1 MSGAEPQGVRPQCRM
16 PSLCGEDGCVPTTQT
31 PVLPGRAL
39 EFIIFL
45 ESLQGQGAP
54 SGHRGCGSS
63 GSDLGAAIPPQC
75 WAIFTQW
82 NYETG
87 DMGWV
92 VALP

>member
-1 MSGAEPQGVRPQCRM
+1 MPGVWM
-16 PSLCGEDGCVPTTQT
+16 PSLWEEDRPVPTAQT

-39 EFIIFL
+39 EFINFL
-45 ESLQGQGAP
+45 ESWGGQGAS

-82 NYETG
+82 NYGTG

-92 VALP
+92 VAPP